1 MADVKQEEISLP
13 ETETAKKI
21 VGETMD
27 NEQKK
32 DDDGFD
38 QEISKQVADCIVS
51 FIRWSVCTVVMR
63 TVVDESLL

>member
-51 FIRWSVCTVVMR
+51 FIR
-63 TVVDESLL
+63 